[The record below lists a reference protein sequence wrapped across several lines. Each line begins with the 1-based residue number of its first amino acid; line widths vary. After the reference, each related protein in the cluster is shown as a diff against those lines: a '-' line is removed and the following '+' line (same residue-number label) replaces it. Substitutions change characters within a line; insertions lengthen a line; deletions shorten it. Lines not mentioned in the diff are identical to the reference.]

1 MVKSEVKE
9 RRQIN
14 RKRKLINFA
23 LVGIIGIG
31 SGLFLGSW
39 YLSLRQ
45 SNPINYS
52 QYTEETLKDDIN
64 DAFFKVIGI
73 KNPTDFEKENWVET
87 AKSRGI
93 TPQNLTAAEN
103 FMLAE
108 YNLGLANSY
117 SAIGTGKVA
126 VMGTSQT
133 IYSAKMFDGNT
144 YTFESI
150 SKGIL
155 TVADCLVMEKGA
167 STVTKIKGENVS
179 STSASWTGSKSTM
192 TTIEC
197 KENNG
202 GTPDK
207 VIPYIISSK
216 TILSGSTISANE
228 TNGKTYYTYTISL
241 DPVKSVINYVKQVK
255 QTSGLNDFP
264 EFSNI
269 SITIVLD
276 ENWNLCKF
284 NAEEN
289 YRVVYGM
296 LKPSCKGTLNLDF
309 TINEPVT
316 LPKV

>member
-14 RKRKLINFA
+14 RKKRILNFA
-23 LVGIIGIG
+23 LVLIIGIG
-31 SGLFLGSW
+31 SGIFLGSW
-39 YLSLRQ
+39 YS
-45 SNPINYS
+45 STFGGGVNYDFNDS
-52 QYTEETLKDDIN
+52 ELYDNIN
-64 DAFFKVIGI
+64 DAFFKAIGI
-73 KNPTDFEKENWVET
+73 KNPTDSEKENWVET

-155 TVADCLVMEKGA
+155 TIADCLVMEKGA
-167 STVTKIKGENVS
+167 STVTKIKGENIS

-255 QTSGLNDFP
+255 QTSGLNNFP
-264 EFSNI
+264 EFNNI

-284 NAEEN
+284 NSKEN

-309 TINEPVT
+309 TINDPVT

>member
-155 TVADCLVMEKGA
+155 TVADCLVMEKVQALLQKLKVKMFQAQVQVGLVQNQPWQPLNA
-167 STVTKIKGENVS
+167 KKTMVEHPTKLFL
-179 STSASWTGSKSTM
+179 T
-192 TTIEC
+192 
-197 KENNG
+197 
-202 GTPDK
+202 
-207 VIPYIISSK
+207 
-216 TILSGSTISANE
+216 
-228 TNGKTYYTYTISL
+228 
-241 DPVKSVINYVKQVK
+241 
-255 QTSGLNDFP
+255 
-264 EFSNI
+264 
-269 SITIVLD
+269 
-276 ENWNLCKF
+276 
-284 NAEEN
+284 
-289 YRVVYGM
+289 
-296 LKPSCKGTLNLDF
+296 
-309 TINEPVT
+309 
-316 LPKV
+316 

>member
-14 RKRKLINFA
+14 RKKRILNFA
-23 LVGIIGIG
+23 LVLIIGIG
-31 SGLFLGSW
+31 SGIFLGSW
-39 YLSLRQ
+39 YS
-45 SNPINYS
+45 STFGGGVNYDFNDS
-52 QYTEETLKDDIN
+52 ELYDNIN
-64 DAFFKVIGI
+64 DAFFKAIGI
-73 KNPTDFEKENWVET
+73 KNPTNSEKENWVET

-117 SAIGTGKVA
+117 SAIGTGNVL

-155 TVADCLVMEKGA
+155 TIADCLVMEKGA
-167 STVTKIKGENVS
+167 STVTKIKGENIS

-255 QTSGLNDFP
+255 QTSGLNNFP
-264 EFSNI
+264 EFNNI

-309 TINEPVT
+309 TINDPVT

>member
-1 MVKSEVKE
+1 
-9 RRQIN
+9 
-14 RKRKLINFA
+14 
-23 LVGIIGIG
+23 
-31 SGLFLGSW
+31 
-39 YLSLRQ
+39 
-45 SNPINYS
+45 
-52 QYTEETLKDDIN
+52 
-64 DAFFKVIGI
+64 
-73 KNPTDFEKENWVET
+73 
-87 AKSRGI
+87 
-93 TPQNLTAAEN
+93 
-103 FMLAE
+103 MLAE

-126 VMGTSQT
+126 VMGTSQS

-167 STVTKIKGENVS
+167 STVTKIKGENIS

-284 NAEEN
+284 NSEEN

>member
-14 RKRKLINFA
+14 RKKRILNFA
-23 LVGIIGIG
+23 LVLIIGIG
-31 SGLFLGSW
+31 SGIFLGSW
-39 YLSLRQ
+39 YS
-45 SNPINYS
+45 STFGGGVNYDFNDS
-52 QYTEETLKDDIN
+52 ELYDNIN
-64 DAFFKVIGI
+64 DAFFKAIGI
-73 KNPTDFEKENWVET
+73 KNPTDSEKENWVET

-167 STVTKIKGENVS
+167 STITKIKGENVS

-264 EFSNI
+264 EFNNI

-284 NAEEN
+284 NSEEN
-289 YRVVYGM
+289 YSVRYGM
-296 LKPSCKGTLNLDF
+296 FNPKCKGTLNLNF
-309 TINEPVT
+309 TINDPVT